1 MLRVKTLP
9 ALLQK
14 AQQYRSAPRRACQC
28 TDELSATPNGGGAAK
43 GFTLWNSNQCSI
55 CDRHGLQTLSK
66 ISFYRVKTNLS
77 SVTCH
82 DPKLTKPLILL
93 TLWLSQYRKSDSTF
107 SSSES
112 VAARSDCRRLGNT
125 RCFYLNVRPAQAV
138 PKCAPKNLA
147 IDFAVKTFD
156 CLLEQDSGD
165 WSDCQR
171 TGRGSNLDSNLKSAG
186 VQLARVQLL
195 HKREAA

>member
-1 MLRVKTLP
+1 MYMLRVKILP
-9 ALLQK
+9 ARSEK

-112 VAARSDCRRLGNT
+112 VAARSDCRKRSTFAQTWGGVSTALRQCCGMSAAACLG
-125 RCFYLNVRPAQAV
+125 V
-138 PKCAPKNLA
+138 
-147 IDFAVKTFD
+147 
-156 CLLEQDSGD
+156 
-165 WSDCQR
+165 
-171 TGRGSNLDSNLKSAG
+171 SAAG
-186 VQLARVQLL
+186 WHLRHECCSA
-195 HKREAA
+195 